1 MNPQHWQR
9 VRDLFEAAVELPQ
22 PQWAAWLQG
31 ECADPGVRA
40 EVLAMLDADAR
51 HGVTTGL
58 LERAP
63 DLIDDYGRQAASAR
77 LGQRFG
83 AWRLLRVLAEGG
95 MGTVYL
101 AERVEGGFVQ
111 QAALKLVRGGSGSV
125 GVMERL
131 AAERQILA
139 GLEHPNIARLLDG
152 GMGAG
157 GEPFLAMEYVEGTD
171 LCSYCDGLRLDIP
184 ARLRLLLQ
192 VCEAVAYAHA
202 RLVVHRDLKP
212 ANVLV
217 SAAGDVKLLDF
228 GIARLIEADGAA
240 EATQLQQRVYTPGYA
255 APEQISGALTT
266 TAVDVHALG
275 VLLFELISGRR
286 PYATRGLSVAAIEQQ
301 VLHCEPARPSGWAT
315 EPQAAAAAT
324 SDALGHT
331 PLEDTED
338 PAAQRDRLAQLR
350 GTTPAQLRRQLRG
363 DLDAIALKALRKQPQ
378 ERYGSV
384 QLFADDLR
392 AHLQQRPVS
401 ARRGSLRYALG
412 RFLRRNVW
420 AVSSASF
427 AVLALL
433 LGLGAALWQAEA
445 ARREAATA
453 REALAFMQQ
462 LFALADPET
471 ARGREV
477 SARELLQSGSQR
489 IRGALV
495 DQPDARRV
503 LLQAMAEAHVGLG
516 LYADAL
522 PLLDEA
528 LRTPAADSDDEL
540 QRRLVLARA
549 AALHGLGQFQQVLDE
564 LGPQREAAAQGSAVD
579 RLHLAA
585 LDYHLGR
592 AEQALGRFADAER
605 HLQAALSVREQLLGL
620 AAEDTQQV
628 AGSLVSIYQLTQ
640 RRDESLA
647 LAQRSLAALDAAQS
661 SDALLRAKALS
672 SLAMVQ
678 TNSGDLGS
686 AETLRREVLAIFRQ
700 IYGEAHPSTTG
711 ALNNL
716 ASVLFAQRRYVDVLP
731 MFEEVLSQRR
741 RLHAPDHPSI
751 AMAANNVANALLS
764 TGQPARALAHA
775 QEALAIRRPALGDVH
790 PATALSIIGVG
801 TALLELGRLDEA
813 QAHFEEALTVFA
825 ALYGPD
831 NTQSIS
837 SYNNLARIQLARTGA
852 PLDCGYSEQSVL
864 RGRADPPGDSP
875 PKLYALA
882 LHRACQIRRGDE
894 AMRSALDT
902 LVRDYRGR
910 VAADDPY
917 VAVLEA
923 LPGRE

>member
-22 PQWAAWLQG
+22 PQWAAWLQD
-31 ECADPGVRA
+31 ECADAGVRA

-63 DLIDDYGRQAASAR
+63 DLLDDFSRQAASAR

-111 QAALKLVRGGSGSV
+111 QAALKLVRGGSDSV

-131 AAERQILA
+131 AGERQILA

-152 GMGAG
+152 GMGAS
-157 GEPFLAMEYVEGTD
+157 GEPFLAMEYVEGVD
-171 LCSYCDGLRLDIP
+171 LCSYCDELRLDIP
-184 ARLRLLLQ
+184 GRLRLLLQ

-212 ANVLV
+212 SNVLV

-228 GIARLIEADGAA
+228 GIAKLIEPHGVAA
-240 EATQLQQRVYTPGYA
+240 ATQIQHRIYTPDYA
-255 APEQISGALTT
+255 APEQISGELTT

-275 VLLFELISGRR
+275 VILFELISGRR
-286 PYATRGLSVAAIEQQ
+286 PYSARGLSVAAIEQQ
-301 VLHCEPARPSGWAT
+301 VLHCEPGRPSGWAT
-315 EPQAAAAAT
+315 GRQTGAAAA
-324 SDALGHT
+324 SGALG
-331 PLEDTED
+331 PIPIEDTKD
-338 PAAQRDRLAQLR
+338 AAAQRDRHAQLR
-350 GTTPAQLRRQLRG
+350 RTTPRQLRRQLRG

-420 AVSSASF
+420 AVGSASF
-427 AVLALL
+427 ALLALL

-462 LFALADPET
+462 LFALADPEA

-477 SARELLQSGSQR
+477 SARELLQTGSQR
-489 IRGALV
+489 IRGALM
-495 DQPDARRV
+495 DQPAARRV
-503 LLQAMAEAHVGLG
+503 LLQAMAEAHLGLG
-516 LYADAL
+516 LYAEAL
-522 PLLDEA
+522 PLVEEA
-528 LRTPAADSDDEL
+528 LQTPAADSEDEV
-540 QRRLVLARA
+540 QRRLLQAHA
-549 AALHGLGQFQQVLDE
+549 AARLGLGQFQQVLDE
-564 LGPQREAAAQGSAVD
+564 VRPLRADAADGDAAD
-579 RLHLAA
+579 RLHAAA
-585 LDYHLGR
+585 LDYHIGR
-592 AEQALGRFADAER
+592 AEQALGQFEAAER
-605 HLQAALSVREQLLGL
+605 HLRESLAVREQVLGL
-620 AAEDTQQV
+620 AAAETQQV
-628 AGSLVSIYQLTQ
+628 AGSLVSVYQLT
-640 RRDESLA
+640 RREAESLA
-647 LAQRSLAALDAAQS
+647 LAERSLAALDAAHS

-686 AETLRREVLAIFRQ
+686 AETLRREVLSIFRQ
-700 IYGEAHPSTTG
+700 VYGEAHPATTV

-741 RLHAPDHPSI
+741 RLYAQNHPSI

-764 TGQPARALAHA
+764 TGQPARALEHA
-775 QEALAIRRPALGDVH
+775 QEALDIRRPALGDVH

-801 TALLELGRLDEA
+801 AALLELGRLDEA

-837 SYNNLARIQLARTGA
+837 SYNNLARIQLARA
-852 PLDCGYSEQSVL
+852 AMPSDCSHSEQSVR

-882 LHRACQIRRGDE
+882 LHRACQLRRGDE
-894 AMRSALDT
+894 SQRPVLDA
-902 LVRDYRGR
+902 LVRDYRAR
-910 VAADDPY
+910 VAADDPFI
-917 VAVLEA
+917 AVLQA
-923 LPGRE
+923 LPGRG

>member
-1 MNPQHWQR
+1 MATRATDSGRAERMNPQHWQR

-31 ECADPGVRA
+31 ECADAGVRA

-63 DLIDDYGRQAASAR
+63 DLLDDYSRQAASAR

-152 GMGAG
+152 GMGAS

-171 LCSYCDGLRLDIP
+171 LCSYCDGLRLDVP
-184 ARLRLLLQ
+184 SRLRLLLQ

-217 SAAGDVKLLDF
+217 SAAGEVKLLDF

-240 EATQLQQRVYTPGYA
+240 AATQLQQRVYTPGYA

-301 VLHCEPARPSGWAT
+301 VLHCEPARPSGSAT
-315 EPQAAAAAT
+315 ERPSGVAAT
-324 SDALGHT
+324 PDAPGPT
-331 PLEDTED
+331 PLEETED
-338 PAAQRDRLAQLR
+338 PATQRDRLAQLR

-363 DLDAIALKALRKQPQ
+363 DLDAIALRALRKQPQ

-420 AVSSASF
+420 AVGSASF

-445 ARREAATA
+445 ARRDGARSAGLHAAA
-453 REALAFMQQ
+453 VRA
-462 LFALADPET
+462 
-471 ARGREV
+471 GRPGGCP
-477 SARELLQSGSQR
+477 RPRSQR
-489 IRGALV
+489 
-495 DQPDARRV
+495 
-503 LLQAMAEAHVGLG
+503 
-516 LYADAL
+516 
-522 PLLDEA
+522 
-528 LRTPAADSDDEL
+528 
-540 QRRLVLARA
+540 ARA
-549 AALHGLGQFQQVLDE
+549 AADRKSAHPRCPGRSAGRAP
-564 LGPQREAAAQGSAVD
+564 GAAAGDGRGACRSRAVCGRSPAAGRGSANTC
-579 RLHLAA
+579 R
-585 LDYHLGR
+585 
-592 AEQALGRFADAER
+592 
-605 HLQAALSVREQLLGL
+605 
-620 AAEDTQQV
+620 
-628 AGSLVSIYQLTQ
+628 
-640 RRDESLA
+640 
-647 LAQRSLAALDAAQS
+647 
-661 SDALLRAKALS
+661 
-672 SLAMVQ
+672 
-678 TNSGDLGS
+678 
-686 AETLRREVLAIFRQ
+686 
-700 IYGEAHPSTTG
+700 
-711 ALNNL
+711 
-716 ASVLFAQRRYVDVLP
+716 
-731 MFEEVLSQRR
+731 
-741 RLHAPDHPSI
+741 
-751 AMAANNVANALLS
+751 
-764 TGQPARALAHA
+764 
-775 QEALAIRRPALGDVH
+775 
-790 PATALSIIGVG
+790 
-801 TALLELGRLDEA
+801 
-813 QAHFEEALTVFA
+813 
-825 ALYGPD
+825 GP
-831 NTQSIS
+831 
-837 SYNNLARIQLARTGA
+837 RW
-852 PLDCGYSEQSVL
+852 
-864 RGRADPPGDSP
+864 
-875 PKLYALA
+875 
-882 LHRACQIRRGDE
+882 
-894 AMRSALDT
+894 
-902 LVRDYRGR
+902 R
-910 VAADDPY
+910 VAAAAGADACRRAAGSG
-917 VAVLEA
+917 AVPA
-923 LPGRE
+923 GAG